1 MNENIYLI
9 LIITL
14 ELLNYLLIYKV
25 FFHARLKDNKCWL
38 LCLLAV
44 YAIVFWIKAATD
56 NDFPESFL
64 IFIGIIIPFTCF
76 KGNIKDK
83 LFIYPIVPILSS
95 VLSVFVGYIFAL
107 YHEET
112 YEKICSEYIPV
123 LLAEMI
129 PSISMLYILISNNCK
144 KIPEIE
150 ITIGKKQYILLY
162 SCAILSVCVMGL
174 SQRISSGNSMTLYK
188 LNLYGLA
195 MTGVCMLCL
204 VYALWNGIIMHNKQ
218 EQEYRIEQLNT
229 FICLQERQFDTI
241 IKSDEKLRAYRH
253 DMQAHLLALQAMC
266 HDKHQPELAEYI
278 RKNITESEI
287 FHTISYTG
295 NVAIDAILQNLREEA
310 EKRGITV
317 DYQCRTAKNNPVS
330 LYDLCTILSNLLDNA
345 IEANQNVTGEKKISL
360 KIYSINEKLCIT
372 VTNTTSH
379 TAVIK
384 DGVLLTDKNEK
395 YHGIG
400 SRNVKKVINSY
411 NRSIE
416 YKNGVGKFSV
426 EIFL

>member
-1 MNENIYLI
+1 MNEYLYLI
-9 LIITL
+9 LVITL

-44 YAIVFWIKAATD
+44 YAIVFGIKAATD
-56 NDFPESFL
+56 NNFPESYL

-83 LFIYPIVPILSS
+83 LLIYPIVPILSS

-107 YHEET
+107 YREET

-123 LLAEMI
+123 LFSEMV
-129 PSISMLYILISNNCK
+129 PSILMLFILINNKLK

-150 ITIGKKQYILLY
+150 ITIEKKQYILLY
-162 SCAILSVCVMGL
+162 SCTILSVCVMGL
-174 SQRISSGNSMTLYK
+174 SQRISSGNRLTLYK
-188 LNLYGLA
+188 MNLYGMA
-195 MTGVCMLCL
+195 MTGVCILCL
-204 VYALWNGIIMHNKQ
+204 VYAFWNGIIIHNKQ
-218 EQEYRIEQLNT
+218 KQDHQIEQLNT
-229 FICLQERQFDTI
+229 YMSLQERQFDAI

-253 DMQAHLLALQAMC
+253 DMRAHLLALQAMC
-266 HDKHQPELAEYI
+266 HEKKQPELAEYI
-278 RKNITESEI
+278 NKNITESEI
-287 FHTISYTG
+287 FLTVSYTG
-295 NVAIDAILQNLREEA
+295 NVAVDAILQNLREEA
-310 EKRGITV
+310 EKQGITV
-317 DYQCRTAKNNPVS
+317 DYQCRMAEDNPVS
-330 LYDLCTILSNLLDNA
+330 LYDLCTVLSNLLDNA
-345 IEANQNVTGEKKISL
+345 IEANQNVTGEKRISL
-360 KIYSINEKLCIT
+360 KIYSINERLCIT

-379 TAVIK
+379 TAKIK

-400 SRNVKKVINSY
+400 SRNVKKVIDSY
-411 NRSIE
+411 NGSIE
-416 YKNGVGKFSV
+416 YKNEVGKFSV